1 MPPPATRADLFA
13 LLDRLGIETR
23 THEHP
28 PIYTVEEGRPLKAG
42 LPPGGHTKN
51 LFLKDKKG
59 ALFLISAKDDTQVP
73 LKGLHRRLDCGRLSF
88 GDARLLEEVLGVTP
102 GSVTAFAL
110 MNDREGRVRFILD
123 AALTR
128 PERIYFHPLEN
139 TASTS
144 IAPEGLIRFAEA
156 SGHRPEIL
164 NLAAREPSTRGN

>member
-1 MPPPATRADLFA
+1 MPATRADLFA
-13 LLDRLGIETR
+13 FLDRLGIETE

-59 ALFLISAKDDTQVP
+59 VLLLISAKDDTDVP
-73 LKGLHRRLDCGRLSF
+73 LKGLHRHLDCGRLSF
-88 GDARLLEEVLGVTP
+88 GNAGLLREALGVTP

-110 MNDREGRVRFILD
+110 LNDSQGRVRFILD

-144 IAPEGLIRFAEA
+144 IAPAGLIRFAEA
-156 SGHRPEIL
+156 CGHRPEIFDF
-164 NLAAREPSTRGN
+164 AALGAQAPGN